1 MLVWRLVRER
11 HAATALSGEGARIAG
26 GRWNHRGVSV
36 AYCASSLSLA
46 TLELFVHVDPSAA
59 PDDLVAVEIEIP
71 DTPEPLAE
79 HLLPQDWRAIP
90 APDALKD
97 VGSEWARS
105 ARSLA
110 LSVPSAIVKR
120 ERNVLIN
127 PAHPDFARVRVIEAA
142 PFSFDPRMW
151 K

>member
-1 MLVWRLVRER
+1 MRIWRLVRAR

-26 GRWNHRGVSV
+26 GRWNHRGVSI

-46 TLELFVHVDPSAA
+46 TLELFVHVDPSSA
-59 PDDLVAVEIEIP
+59 PDDLVAVEVELP
-71 DTPEPLAE
+71 DPPEELADDA
-79 HLLPQDWRAIP
+79 LPQDWRAVP

-97 VGSEWARS
+97 IGSAWARS
-105 ARSLA
+105 SRSLA
-110 LSVPSAIVKR
+110 LGVPSAIVKR
-120 ERNVLIN
+120 ERNVLLN
-127 PAHPDFARVRVIEAA
+127 PAHPDFSRVKIIETA

>member
-1 MLVWRLVRER
+1 MVVWRLVRER

-26 GRWNHRGVSV
+26 GRWNHRGTSI

-46 TLELFVHVDPSAA
+46 TLELFVHVDPASA
-59 PDDLVAVEIEIP
+59 PDDLVAVEIELP
-71 DTPEPLAE
+71 ETPEDLGDHA
-79 HLLPQDWRAIP
+79 LPPDWRAIP

-97 VGSEWARS
+97 VGSKWARS

-120 ERNVLIN
+120 ERNILIN
-127 PAHPDFARVRVIEAA
+127 PAHPDFSRVKVIEMA